1 LKTASLSR
9 INLLKIP
16 LFFRLI
22 VAFSSGIVL
31 FFAASDLYSQV
42 PLDREIAEAVK
53 KVVPC
58 KWIEVKTKPEGSRG
72 EKLKSVMIKFEG
84 VSKNFLP
91 ADYVTVQYANPVI
104 DLRALR
110 NSGVFSVI
118 SQSDFKIGVLVSDQA
133 LKNEFDK
140 RAKKSNIRYNKFLIK
155 FTPPHIELE
164 FDIPAG
170 AIPSEHRQFLEK
182 FAKNKK
188 FEGYAALRLE
198 VRDNKVF
205 AFPTKVILNHF
216 LLPTPVL
223 DELAKR
229 INPLYPIPLIQPF
242 TYSLQKVGI
251 QKRYIFF
258 SN

>member
-1 LKTASLSR
+1 MADFSKIS
-9 INLLKIP
+9 LLKIP
-16 LFFRLI
+16 LFFCWI

-31 FFAASDLYSQV
+31 FSASDLYSQV

-53 KVVPC
+53 KIVPC
-58 KWIEVKTKPEGSRG
+58 KWIEVKTKPEGKS
-72 EKLKSVMIKFEG
+72 ENLKSLLIKFEG

-91 ADYVTVQYANPVI
+91 ADYVTVQYTNPVI

-110 NSGVFSVI
+110 NSGAFSVI

-133 LKNEFDK
+133 LKNEFDR
-140 RAKKSNIRYNKFLIK
+140 RAKRSNVRYNKFLIK
-155 FTPPHIELE
+155 FTPPYIELE

-170 AIPSEHRQFLEK
+170 AIPSEDRKVVEK
-182 FAKNKK
+182 FIKNKK

-205 AFPTKVILNHF
+205 ASPTKVILNHF
-216 LLPTPVL
+216 LLPTAVVE
-223 DELAKR
+223 ELSKR
-229 INPLYPIPLIQPF
+229 INPLYPIPIIRPF
-242 TYSLQKVGI
+242 NYSLEKVGV
-251 QKRYIFF
+251 QKKYIFF

>member
-1 LKTASLSR
+1 LKTASFLK
-9 INLLKIP
+9 INILKIP

-22 VAFSSGIVL
+22 IAVLSGIL
-31 FFAASDLYSQV
+31 LFAASDLYSQV

-53 KVVPC
+53 KIVPC
-58 KWIEVKTKPEGSRG
+58 KWIEVKTKPGADKSENP
-72 EKLKSVMIKFEG
+72 KSVTIKFEE

-91 ADYVTVQYANPVI
+91 ADYVTVQYVNPVI
-104 DLRALR
+104 DLKALR
-110 NSGVFSVI
+110 KSGAFSVI

-140 RAKKSNIRYNKFLIK
+140 RAKRSNVRYNKFLIK
-155 FTPPHIELE
+155 FSPPYIELE

-170 AIPSEHRQFLEK
+170 AIPSEHRQFIEK

-198 VRDNKVF
+198 MHDNKVF

-242 TYSLQKVGI
+242 TYSLQKVGV
-251 QKRYIFF
+251 QKKYVFF